1 MEAYYKFSYFN
12 SQNLLYQL
20 MDDCNLDY
28 IKQNWERERER
39 EREGGTEVPGSLD
52 SCFTPN
58 IMEVTG

>member
-28 IKQNWERERER
+28 IKQNWEKERER
-39 EREGGTEVPGSLD
+39 ERGGEKKTNCSGVGDIE
-52 SCFTPN
+52 
-58 IMEVTG
+58 

>member
-39 EREGGTEVPGSLD
+39 ERERGGGGKKKKLLR
-52 SCFTPN
+52 F
-58 IMEVTG
+58 GRY

>member
-28 IKQNWERERER
+28 IKQNWGRERERER
-39 EREGGTEVPGSLD
+39 ERERGGGKKNKLLR
-52 SCFTPN
+52 C
-58 IMEVTG
+58 GRY

>member
-1 MEAYYKFSYFN
+1 
-12 SQNLLYQL
+12 

-58 IMEVTG
+58 IMEVTGWQGCFWSGSVGGERNWL

>member
-28 IKQNWERERER
+28 IKKKLGKR
-39 EREGGTEVPGSLD
+39 EREGGGGKKTNCSGVGDIE
-52 SCFTPN
+52 
-58 IMEVTG
+58 I